1 MMFEDFIITN
11 HVIQRYEQRVGEC
24 RKNIESRIKR
34 DVRNLNI
41 KQIVNNGNVRHIF
54 TRNSKEFI
62 FVKERNRWILTT
74 VIKRSRNNNH
84 EAIEKRKR
92 MAKRMVACV

>member
-1 MMFEDFIITN
+1 M
-11 HVIQRYEQRVGEC
+11 
-24 RKNIESRIKR
+24 NIKDRIKR

-74 VIKRSRNNNH
+74 VIKRSRNNNY
-84 EAIEKRKR
+84 EAIEKRKMISKR
-92 MAKRMVACV
+92 MAAFV